1 MACFLVLFCFCVWLG
16 SCTHIAHL
24 LPRWSRSECA
34 GVRTA
39 TPPPFPPPHPSSPLL
54 SAHIKKR
61 SVDLLSS
68 PYPSPPSL
76 PSPAAQNGAFDEQM
90 EAQQR
95 GLHTPKMLAWIG
107 GRCRFSGLL
116 PSKRSLYYSGMI
128 HVCLTRVY
136 ETSDALTHAC
146 ACRCGGGICTASSM
160 LTLCVT
166 HFFFSSFF

>member
-1 MACFLVLFCFCVWLG
+1 MRWC
-16 SCTHIAHL
+16 AH
-24 LPRWSRSECA
+24 
-34 GVRTA
+34 GH
-39 TPPPFPPPHPSSPLL
+39 PPPTLPTRPLL
-54 SAHIKKR
+54 FSARTSKKR

-107 GRCRFSGLL
+107 GRCRFSGLLL